1 MTQQQRAAGVSAE
14 DLVAAIRI
22 HVDRVHDAVR
32 RIGCEPVVAV
42 KVVETSA
49 VDLVETVGRRPETVA
64 DAVGWWFARAR
75 TLGRARATRN
85 PADLPLGGGLL
96 SVDDDQQVLAGALEE
111 LPEPERIALL
121 LRDSYDLPAASVA
134 AALDTDADG
143 AMQLVGRAR
152 LAFLPYIDD
161 VPAPPTAHHQS
172 DPGALARVAETG
184 PVAARDATTQRH
196 VLSCPSC
203 GKVAD
208 AQRRAHVLLT
218 GLTVVALPEADRA
231 GVLTRLEEL
240 AYRLLPTSAALLLR
254 ADERERE
261 YEQYEEYDEDDEPR
275 LFSPLLV
282 LLAFVLAAVAGLG
295 FGLLLT
301 RDNDP
306 SPIAASDQVG
316 ALASPTPSKPEVLI
330 SPPVVQ
336 APEPVT
342 SVFLKP
348 SPSPSP
354 RPPSPSPSPT
364 ATSQRLSL
372 SVEPTSGGNGAELLV
387 TGTGW
392 PPDAQVTLD
401 YLDIA
406 GNQTGSRTTVTVD
419 DNGEFSTDLAAEDP
433 ADQPGRHSVRAT
445 DGVRTVQAPYD
456 VQP

>member
-1 MTQQQRAAGVSAE
+1 MTQQQRSAGVSAE

-32 RIGCEPVVAV
+32 RLGCEPVVAV

-49 VDLVETVGRRPETVA
+49 VDLVEAVARRPETVA

-75 TLGRARATRN
+75 DLGRGRADHN
-85 PADLPLGGGLL
+85 PDHLPLGGGVL
-96 SVDDDQQVLAGALEE
+96 SVDDDQQVLAGALNE
-111 LPEPERIALL
+111 LPEPERMALL

-134 AALDTDADG
+134 AALDTDTDG

-152 LAFLPYIDD
+152 LAFLPYLDD
-161 VPAPPTAHHQS
+161 VPAPPTALHQS
-172 DPGALARVAETG
+172 DPGALARVAETR

-218 GLTVVALPEADRA
+218 GLTVVALPEANRA
-231 GVLTRLEEL
+231 GVLARLEEL
-240 AYRLLPTSAALLLR
+240 AYRLLPTGAALLLI
-254 ADERERE
+254 ADEQERE
-261 YEQYEEYDEDDEPR
+261 YAQYEEYDEDDEPR

-282 LLAFVLAAVAGLG
+282 LLGFVLAALAGLG

-301 RDNDP
+301 RDSDP
-306 SPIAASDQVG
+306 SPIAASEQVG
-316 ALASPTPSKPEVLI
+316 ALASPAPSMPEVLI
-330 SPPVVQ
+330 SPPVVEP
-336 APEPVT
+336 PEPAT
-342 SVFLKP
+342 SVFLVP

-364 ATSQRLSL
+364 ARSQRLSL

-392 PPDAQVTLD
+392 RPDAQVTLD

-406 GNQTGSRTTVTVD
+406 GAETGSRTTVTVD
-419 DNGEFSTDLAAEDP
+419 ANGEFSTELAAEDP

-445 DGVRTVQAPYD
+445 DGVRTVTAPYE